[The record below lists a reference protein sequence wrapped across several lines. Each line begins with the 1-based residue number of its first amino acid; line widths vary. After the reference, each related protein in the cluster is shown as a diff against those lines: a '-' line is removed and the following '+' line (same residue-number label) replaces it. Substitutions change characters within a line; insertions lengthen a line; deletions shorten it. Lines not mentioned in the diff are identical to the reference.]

1 MKNMNNYTNEKQGI
15 DFEKEVAIFEAAMNA
30 DMERRVS
37 ETNKQYE
44 FDFFLNK
51 PQNPS
56 SQEDANLIWEQ
67 KPAQNGY
74 QVVETELVRRASA
87 PSKRI

>member
-1 MKNMNNYTNEKQGI
+1 MNNYTNEKKGI

-37 ETNKQYE
+37 ETNKKYE
-44 FDFFLNK
+44 FDFFL
-51 PQNPS
+51 
-56 SQEDANLIWEQ
+56 Q
-67 KPAQNGY
+67 KPLPSNTSDPQTLWDKTAAQNGY
-74 QVVETELVRRASA
+74 QAESTELVRRASA

>member
-1 MKNMNNYTNEKQGI
+1 MNNYTNEKQGI

-37 ETNKQYE
+37 ETNKTYE

-51 PQNPS
+51 PHPS
-56 SQEDANLIWEQ
+56 QDATLIWE
-67 KPAQNGY
+67 KEPAQNGY
-74 QVVETELVRRASA
+74 QVETELVRRASA